1 MRHFYFTNMVVNQ
14 EADMLL
20 RNNCTYVVVQSYA
33 GEMSLSVT
41 AEKWAVPDPDSFL
54 IWVMEEYERLRQAS
68 VNRRHQQ

>member
-1 MRHFYFTNMVVNQ
+1 
-14 EADMLL
+14 MLYC
-20 RNNCTYVVVQSYA
+20 NCTNVVVQSYA

-54 IWVMEEYERLRQAS
+54 IWVMEEYERLRKAS